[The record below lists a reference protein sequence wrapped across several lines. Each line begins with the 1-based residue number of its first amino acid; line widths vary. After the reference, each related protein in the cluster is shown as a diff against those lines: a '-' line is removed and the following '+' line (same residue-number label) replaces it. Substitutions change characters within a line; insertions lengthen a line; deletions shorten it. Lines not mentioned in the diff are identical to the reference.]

1 MTRNWPLR
9 IAPSLR
15 MSRAMPEVCVMGYDL
30 SVLGAWH
37 CAQSSIRKQTWG
49 CPMVKNPQH
58 DNASYMYLP
67 HRIGSSD
74 RRPLLASR
82 RRNGSAYRARGALV
96 VENFLVQRSAR
107 HVMTTDFLPPLST
120 ILNQSRTFLPGEG
133 ATHDRPL
140 KHAPSRCRNRT
151 NSREWQPARPH

>member
-1 MTRNWPLR
+1 MSYDKDKMSSNEEISFQRPLNEGSRTHNEGAMTRNWPLEV
-9 IAPSLR
+9 APSLR

-49 CPMVKNPQH
+49 CPMVKNPQR

-67 HRIGSSD
+67 HGIGPSD

-82 RRNGSAYRARGALV
+82 RRNGSAYRASRALV
-96 VENFLVQRSAR
+96 VENFFGAKIGSAC
-107 HVMTTDFLPPLST
+107 
-120 ILNQSRTFLPGEG
+120 
-133 ATHDRPL
+133 HDY
-140 KHAPSRCRNRT
+140 
-151 NSREWQPARPH
+151 